1 MELRIDSSKSDG
13 NGKEIYNKP
22 EVQQLLK
29 SIRVKSDYQ
38 APEHDY
44 ITDSSGVMKIKKIA
58 SEINGWKIKQ
68 QHLTSQWVELE
79 AKKDDV
85 AKKPM
90 KVALK
95 IRSTKHNLE
104 EVMAEDGSI
113 KRGDHV
119 YDQTVKIGDA
129 ELKTTSVDK
138 QASSSRSF
146 LLYLFKEGVVFEG
159 MDSYPVDHKADFDV
173 MFESVIK
180 NLSVDKE
187 RANKYYTN

>member
-1 MELRIDSSKSDG
+1 MELRIDNSKSDG

-68 QHLTSQWVELE
+68 QHSISQWIELE

-113 KRGDHV
+113 KRGDYV

-138 QASSSRSF
+138 QAGSSRSF
-146 LLYLFKEGVVFEG
+146 L
-159 MDSYPVDHKADFDV
+159 
-173 MFESVIK
+173 
-180 NLSVDKE
+180 
-187 RANKYYTN
+187 